1 MEILALCNHKGGVG
15 KTTTAVNIAAA
26 LSKSGRKRVLLVDLD
41 PQANATKTLGLDT
54 ASNTYEAMMGEEE
67 LRPVNVRGTWDAVG
81 TVLDL
86 AGAEL
91 DLARRKERERVL
103 TELLD
108 EVEGYHY
115 AVIDCPPSLGLLTMN
130 ALTSAT
136 RVIIP
141 VLPEILALQGLSDI
155 AGIIQKVWQSES
167 KAVRA
172 VVTRYDGRKVLSRQV
187 VDAVEDFFKGKVY
200 KTRIRENVALAEAP
214 ANLSDI
220 FRYDERSPGA
230 EDYSSLADEIEKDK
244 GGVTI

>member
-1 MEILALCNHKGGVG
+1 MEIISICNHKGGVG
-15 KTTTAVNIAAA
+15 KTTTAVNVAAA
-26 LSKSGRKRVLLVDLD
+26 LSRSGRRRVLLVDLD
-41 PQANATKTLGLDT
+41 PQANATKTLGVDT
-54 ASNTYEAMMGEEE
+54 STNTYEAMIGEDS
-67 LRPVNVRGTWDAVG
+67 LHPVNVQGSWDATG
-81 TVLDL
+81 AVLDL

-91 DLARRKERERVL
+91 DLARRQGRESVL
-103 TELLD
+103 SELLD

-115 AVIDCPPSLGLLTMN
+115 VVIDCPPSLGLLTVN
-130 ALTSAT
+130 ALTASS

-155 AGIIQKVWQSES
+155 AGIIQKVWGSES

-220 FRYDERSPGA
+220 FRYDEKSHGA
-230 EDYSSLADEIEKDK
+230 EDYSRLAEEIEKDK